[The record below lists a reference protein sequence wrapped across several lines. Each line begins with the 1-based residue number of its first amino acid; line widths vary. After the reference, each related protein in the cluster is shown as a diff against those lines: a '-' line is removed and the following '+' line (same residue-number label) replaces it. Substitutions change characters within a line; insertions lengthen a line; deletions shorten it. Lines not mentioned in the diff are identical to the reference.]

1 MPRQTTPPTMRN
13 TTHSRGPLQALL
25 LLPKTHTLRTVVK
38 KPLCSTMLST
48 MLPWVKLV
56 RLCRVVLLVLLVLQ
70 VFQAMKHQAM
80 ARRKCKL
87 LAWRSHRLRLRLR
100 AAPLCLLHRHLVE
113 LRVATLA

>member
-1 MPRQTTPPTMRN
+1 MRN

-56 RLCRVVLLVLLVLQ
+56 RLCRVVLLVLQ

-80 ARRKCKL
+80 AHRKCKL
-87 LAWRSHRLRLRLR
+87 LAWRSHHLRLRLR